1 MVIDILQGY
10 TAEHFMELA
19 QQLLQMVL
27 AHQGLVMQLFI
38 LIPTLIVILLF
49 KVRVQG

>member
-1 MVIDILQGY
+1 MVIDFLRGY
-10 TAEHFMELA
+10 TAEHFMELP

-49 KVRVQG
+49 KVLAQE